1 MFTRIKIIFLC
12 LGTLL
17 GTCHLGLAQ
26 ENRPWTQEEIKTRAI
41 KKLNDAAQWSIE
53 NGIMEYYL
61 HNEDDMWIQRKTGD
75 EWAVS
80 TYSGPDIDSDMFM
93 ARFII
98 KAVGIYYELLVMK
111 RIEYKNYVYEYWVQ
125 KVSGSEL
132 SGKVDWRCKF
142 IITRADNVRG
152 KREILKEEPQFF
164 ESYQIDNS
172 KALKFPVDDAKSLYH
187 LGAWLYSDSY
197 QNSDIKDYKVI
208 CYGPGDYVKKKV
220 GWLEKLYIKIM
231 Y

>member
-1 MFTRIKIIFLC
+1 MFMKIISLC
-12 LGTLL
+12 LATLL
-17 GTCHLGLAQ
+17 STACWSLA
-26 ENRPWTQEEIKTRAI
+26 EDNRPYTQEEIKTKAI
-41 KKLNDAAQWSIE
+41 KDLNDAARWSIE
-53 NGIMEYYL
+53 NGIMEYYR
-61 HNEDDMWIQRKTGD
+61 HGKDKMWIQKKTGD

-80 TYSGPDIDSDMFM
+80 TDSGPVIDSDMFM

-98 KAVGIYYELLVMK
+98 KAVGIYYELLVME
-111 RIEYKNYVYEYWVQ
+111 RLEYNNSVYEYWVQ

-132 SGKVDWRCKF
+132 SPKINWHCKF
-142 IITRADNVRG
+142 IITRADDVRG

-172 KALKFPVDDAKSLYH
+172 KALKFPVNDAKSLYH

-197 QNSDIKDYKVI
+197 QNSDIKDYKAI

-220 GWLEKLYIKIM
+220 GWFEKMYIKIM